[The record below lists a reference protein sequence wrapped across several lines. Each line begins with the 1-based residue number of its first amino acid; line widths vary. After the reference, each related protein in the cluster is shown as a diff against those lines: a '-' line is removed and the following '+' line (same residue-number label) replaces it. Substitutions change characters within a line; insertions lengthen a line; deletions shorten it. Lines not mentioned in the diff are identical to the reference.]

1 MILSPEGILPWRMNL
16 ASVSLAVWAY
26 RVGGWFRWGLELRA
40 WFGGSDLGEG
50 TPTERLNEPLYNP
63 IKTLCKHLTWPLRPF
78 NTYKPHKT
86 L

>member
-50 TPTERLNEPLYNP
+50 TPTERFKRTLVQSYQNFMQTLNLASE
-63 IKTLCKHLTWPLRPF
+63 TF
-78 NTYKPHKT
+78 
-86 L
+86 